1 MEKPFILIQGPVATR
16 SGYGS
21 HARDLCI
28 ELLKSDKY
36 DIKIVSR
43 RWGNTPM
50 NALRNDVEDH
60 KLIIDNLQVGNNLPK
75 QPDLHIDITVPNE
88 FQAIGK
94 KNMGITAG
102 LEATVIPK
110 HWVDGLNRMD
120 KIVVPSKFV
129 KDVCTSTTFDEKQ
142 GDINLTDTEIKPVLV
157 DTSPYKK
164 LLEKSEELFVEKEY
178 VAARL
183 TASNL
188 ALDQSVPESIRKAAR
203 GIAVEVGKFLTFSP
217 LVLESD
223 PFSIRYE
230 VKTGDN
236 LTSIRNQNNLKIPY
250 GLIRRINNLN
260 NSDIF
265 PGQTLKLLKG
275 PFHVIIEKKNYRMDI
290 IQGDKDSQVLV
301 ASYPVGLGEYNSTPI
316 GLFAVDGDKRI
327 KDPSWTNPRTGEFMS
342 ASDPKNPVGEYYIG
356 LKGLEERTKD
366 LDNYAIHGTIEPDS
380 IGTDSSMGCIR
391 LHSDIIPIVFDMLY
405 GTSSTV
411 EVIGK

>member
-120 KIVVPSKFV
+120 KIIVPSKFV
-129 KDVCTSTTFDEKQ
+129 KDVCASTTFDEKQ
-142 GDINLTDTEIKPVLV
+142 GDKVVAQHKCNKPIDVLFEGYDEAV
-157 DTSPYKK
+157 YGITN
-164 LLEKSEELFVEKEY
+164 EY
-178 VAARL
+178 
-183 TASNL
+183 SK
-188 ALDQSVPESIRKAAR
+188 ALV
-203 GIAVEVGKFLTFSP
+203 
-217 LVLESD
+217 
-223 PFSIRYE
+223 
-230 VKTGDN
+230 
-236 LTSIRNQNNLKIPY
+236 
-250 GLIRRINNLN
+250 
-260 NSDIF
+260 
-265 PGQTLKLLKG
+265 
-275 PFHVIIEKKNYRMDI
+275 
-290 IQGDKDSQVLV
+290 
-301 ASYPVGLGEYNSTPI
+301 
-316 GLFAVDGDKRI
+316 
-327 KDPSWTNPRTGEFMS
+327 
-342 ASDPKNPVGEYYIG
+342 
-356 LKGLEERTKD
+356 
-366 LDNYAIHGTIEPDS
+366 
-380 IGTDSSMGCIR
+380 
-391 LHSDIIPIVFDMLY
+391 
-405 GTSSTV
+405 
-411 EVIGK
+411 

>member
-1 MEKPFILIQGPVATR
+1 MALPSQFSRTGGGRTSRKRQIRRRRILFLIFLVAV
-16 SGYGS
+16 
-21 HARDLCI
+21 A
-28 ELLKSDKY
+28 
-36 DIKIVSR
+36 
-43 RWGNTPM
+43 
-50 NALRNDVEDH
+50 
-60 KLIIDNLQVGNNLPK
+60 
-75 QPDLHIDITVPNE
+75 
-88 FQAIGK
+88 
-94 KNMGITAG
+94 
-102 LEATVIPK
+102 
-110 HWVDGLNRMD
+110 
-120 KIVVPSKFV
+120 IVVYFLFFNSKDTESPQKEINESVNKKFEEKNEEESKV
-129 KDVCTSTTFDEKQ
+129 ISSKSPAMGAGHNPYDGSIDEKQ

-275 PFHVIIEKKNYRMDI
+275 PFRVIIEKKNYRMDI